1 MRRSAVDAAIGSDN
15 LVRFTTTLCRWRF
28 PVPPEVIAWTLLF
41 VVAFALVYRFF
52 AWVGGR
58 RNRAPS
64 LAAQR
69 DHVQRPVETVVAPET
84 AIADRAAAEA
94 VAVEPVVIA
103 PTIPAPTV
111 QANEQPEAAQTEPP
125 PPLSLPLATVPE
137 IIAPPLPMPST
148 AVMSARI
155 AAEAVRT
162 AMAPSV
168 AATLPPRPKPSVAA
182 TLPPEP
188 VAPPAAEPAPLD
200 AAPPVESSKT
210 HAAFPSGPVQDDV
223 SISEDEPEHNESTSP
238 LPLQGVVEVSKSAR
252 FRARR
257 IGLEAPSL
265 DIRLRDSRERRCI
278 PVPKTVRGPSE
289 PVAAKGLKVLA
300 PKGAPEK
307 APTRRIGRKPDG
319 ENLLATARS
328 QTRIIGAAQRPS
340 RILTASAF

>member
-52 AWVGGR
+52 AWVGRR

-69 DHVQRPVETVVAPET
+69 DQVQRPVETVVAPET

-94 VAVEPVVIA
+94 VAAEAVVIA
-103 PTIPAPTV
+103 PVVPAPTTP
-111 QANEQPEAAQTEPP
+111 ANKQPEAEPP
-125 PPLSLPLATVPE
+125 PPLSLPLAAAPE
-137 IIAPPLPMPST
+137 IIAPMPMPST

-155 AAEAVRT
+155 AAEAART

-200 AAPPVESSKT
+200 AAPPVESSET

-238 LPLQGVVEVSKSAR
+238 VPLQGVVEVSKSAR

-319 ENLLATARS
+319 ENLLATARA